1 MKIFKYF
8 ALSFFLVSNLYSQ
21 SKENF
26 SLAIS
31 ISEYSIADQ
40 NRIKNLASSLLNK
53 INDEISINITM
64 SFYENEE
71 KLLDD
76 FKNKRNINTMI
87 LSPLFYFRNKKLV
100 KEISKNPFI
109 FKSQEIRKSQLL
121 LIANKN
127 SKINSIND
135 LNDKAFANSLYLK
148 NNSLW
153 LDYLTLKKLNK
164 SYKKIIKNESVS
176 TKTSTALLDVYFNKA
191 DFCTIDEN
199 VYEDML
205 VLNPSLNKNFR
216 IIERSDEI
224 FFFAFGSVHKDMS
237 SESVKEL
244 NDFITNEKFKSNFRE
259 FFKLVN
265 LYSASLIEFKD
276 LKEIEEFYKEYENLK
291 KKYN

>member
-8 ALSFFLVSNLYSQ
+8 ALLFFLVSNLYSQ
-21 SKENF
+21 SKEKF
-26 SLAIS
+26 SLAVS

-53 INDEISINITM
+53 INDEIPINISM
-64 SFYENEE
+64 SFYEDEE

-76 FKNKRNINTMI
+76 FKNKKNINTMI
-87 LSPLFYFRNKKLV
+87 LSPLFYFKNKKLV

-135 LNDKAFANSLYLK
+135 LNNKSFANSLYLK

-205 VLNPSLNKNFR
+205 VLNPSLNKNLT
-216 IIERSDEI
+216 IIEHSDEI

-259 FFKLVN
+259 FFKLIN

-276 LKEIEEFYKEYENLK
+276 LKEIEEFYEEYENLK

>member
-87 LSPLFYFRNKKLV
+87 LSPLFYFKNKKLV

-205 VLNPSLNKNFR
+205 VLNPSLNKNLT
-216 IIERSDEI
+216 IIEHSDEI

-276 LKEIEEFYKEYENLK
+276 LKEIEEFYEEYENLK

>member
-87 LSPLFYFRNKKLV
+87 LSPLFYFKNKKLV

-135 LNDKAFANSLYLK
+135 LNNKSFANSLYLK

-205 VLNPSLNKNFR
+205 VLNPSLNKNLT
-216 IIERSDEI
+216 IIEHSDEI

-276 LKEIEEFYKEYENLK
+276 LKEIEEFYEEYENLK

>member
-8 ALSFFLVSNLYSQ
+8 ALLFFLVSNLYSQ

-26 SLAIS
+26 SLAVS

-53 INDEISINITM
+53 INDEIPINITM
-64 SFYENEE
+64 SFYEDEE

-76 FKNKRNINTMI
+76 FKNKKNINTMI
-87 LSPLFYFRNKKLV
+87 LSPLFYFKNKKLV

-135 LNDKAFANSLYLK
+135 LNNKSFANSLYLK

-205 VLNPSLNKNFR
+205 VLNPSLNKNLT
-216 IIERSDEI
+216 IIEHSDEI

-276 LKEIEEFYKEYENLK
+276 LKEIEEFYEEYENLK

>member
-1 MKIFKYF
+1 MKIFRYF

-87 LSPLFYFRNKKLV
+87 LSPLFYFKNKKLV

-205 VLNPSLNKNFR
+205 VLNPSLNKNLT
-216 IIERSDEI
+216 IIEHSDEI

-276 LKEIEEFYKEYENLK
+276 LKEIEEFYEEYENLK

>member
-8 ALSFFLVSNLYSQ
+8 ALSFLLVSNLYSQ

-26 SLAIS
+26 SLAVS

-53 INDEISINITM
+53 INDEIPINISM
-64 SFYENEE
+64 SFYEDEE

-76 FKNKRNINTMI
+76 FKNKKNINTMI
-87 LSPLFYFRNKKLV
+87 LSPLFYFKNKKLV

-109 FKSQEIRKSQLL
+109 FKNQEIKNSQLL

-135 LNDKAFANSLYLK
+135 LNNKSFSNSLYLK

-164 SYKKIIKNESVS
+164 SYKKIIKNESIS

-191 DFCTIDEN
+191 DFCTIDKN
-199 VYEDML
+199 AYEDML
-205 VLNPSLNKNFR
+205 VLNPSLNKNLT
-216 IIERSDEI
+216 IIEHSYEI

-259 FFKLVN
+259 FFKLIN

-276 LKEIEEFYKEYENLK
+276 LKESEEFYKEYENLK

>member
-8 ALSFFLVSNLYSQ
+8 ALLFFLVSNLYSQ
-21 SKENF
+21 SKEKF
-26 SLAIS
+26 SLAVS

-53 INDEISINITM
+53 INDEIPINISM
-64 SFYENEE
+64 SFYEDEE

-76 FKNKRNINTMI
+76 FKNKKNINTMI
-87 LSPLFYFRNKKLV
+87 LSPLFYFKNKKLV

-135 LNDKAFANSLYLK
+135 LNNKSFANSLYLK

-205 VLNPSLNKNFR
+205 VLNPSLNKNLT
-216 IIERSDEI
+216 IIEHSDEI

-276 LKEIEEFYKEYENLK
+276 LKVNW
-291 KKYN
+291 N

>member
-8 ALSFFLVSNLYSQ
+8 ALLFFLVSNLYSQ

-26 SLAIS
+26 SLAVS

-53 INDEISINITM
+53 INDEIPINITM
-64 SFYENEE
+64 SFYEDEE

-76 FKNKRNINTMI
+76 FKNKKNINTMI
-87 LSPLFYFRNKKLV
+87 LSPQFYFKNKKLV

-109 FKSQEIRKSQLL
+109 FKNQEIKNSQLL

-127 SKINSIND
+127 SKITSIND
-135 LNDKAFANSLYLK
+135 LNDKSFANSLYLK

-164 SYKKIIKNESVS
+164 PYKKIIKKESIS

-191 DFCTIDEN
+191 DFCTIDKN

-205 VLNPSLNKNFR
+205 VLNPSLNKNLT
-216 IIERSDEI
+216 IIEHSDEI
-224 FFFAFGSVHKDMS
+224 FFFAFASVYKDMS

-259 FFKLVN
+259 FFKLIN
-265 LYSASLIEFKD
+265 LYSSSLIEFKD
-276 LKEIEEFYKEYENLK
+276 LKEIEEFYEEYENLK

>member
-8 ALSFFLVSNLYSQ
+8 ALLFFLVSNLYSQ

-26 SLAIS
+26 SLAVS

-53 INDEISINITM
+53 INDEIPINITM
-64 SFYENEE
+64 SFYEDEE

-76 FKNKRNINTMI
+76 FKNKKNINTMI
-87 LSPLFYFRNKKLV
+87 LSPLFYFKNKKLV

-135 LNDKAFANSLYLK
+135 LNNKSFENSLYLK

-205 VLNPSLNKNFR
+205 VLNPSLNKNLT
-216 IIERSDEI
+216 IIEHSDEI

-276 LKEIEEFYKEYENLK
+276 LKEIEEFYEEYENLK

>member
-1 MKIFKYF
+1 MIIFKYF
-8 ALSFFLVSNLYSQ
+8 VFLIFLISNLYSQ

-87 LSPLFYFRNKKLV
+87 LSPLFYFKNKKLV

-205 VLNPSLNKNFR
+205 VLNPSLNKNLT
-216 IIERSDEI
+216 IIEHSDEI

-276 LKEIEEFYKEYENLK
+276 LKEIEEFYEEYENLK

>member
-87 LSPLFYFRNKKLV
+87 LSPLFYFKNKKLV

-276 LKEIEEFYKEYENLK
+276 LKEIEEFYEEYENLK